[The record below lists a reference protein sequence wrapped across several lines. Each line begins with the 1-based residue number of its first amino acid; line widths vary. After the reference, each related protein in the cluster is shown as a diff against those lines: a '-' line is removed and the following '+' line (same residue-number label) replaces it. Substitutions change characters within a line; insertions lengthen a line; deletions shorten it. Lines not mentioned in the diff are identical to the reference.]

1 MKTVSEH
8 LSSLIQIP
16 SVSSMSNRA
25 VTDYASAILRRV
37 GWNLAEK
44 TYFDANGVEKI
55 NLLAAPMDQ
64 NVEDPY
70 VDLAFFCHT
79 DTVPF
84 AADWA
89 DALVPIFKDGIIYG
103 CGACDVKGFLAC
115 LLTAIESTKVFA
127 SGLRL
132 VLTSDEE
139 VGCIGA
145 SELLAMDAIHP
156 RCAVVGAPTSLQP
169 ARAGKGYYL
178 AEVTVR
184 GKEAHSAHPS
194 EGRSA
199 IYGAARLITAI
210 EEYAAQLA
218 QTRDTFYSPPFTSL
232 NVGVIQGGTAKNI
245 VAGECRCQ
253 LEWRPLPGPS
263 ADALLDILRMA
274 ADQRRK
280 SDPSFVYEIK
290 ILRRQPGF
298 ETSSDASLVT
308 RLCDLAKR
316 VATSIPFGSE
326 ASLFS
331 GVADEVVVF
340 GPGDMRTAHSRREC
354 VPVRELEEA
363 VSILSSLM
371 SEQ

>member
-1 MKTVSEH
+1 MRTVSEH
-8 LSSLIQIP
+8 LASLIEIP

-25 VTDYASAILRRV
+25 LIDYAKRILQGV
-37 GWNLAEK
+37 GWNLNEMV
-44 TYFDANGVEKI
+44 YSDANGVEKI
-55 NLLAAPMDQ
+55 NLLAAPQDQ
-64 NVEDPY
+64 DVKDAE

-84 AADWA
+84 AADWT
-89 DALVPIFKDGIIYG
+89 DALVPILKDGYLYG

-115 LLTAIESTKVFA
+115 LLTAIEGTKSFA

-132 VLTSDEE
+132 ILTSDEE

-145 SELLAMDAIHP
+145 SHLLAANAIRP
-156 RCAVVGAPTSLQP
+156 RRAVIGEPTSLQP

-178 AEVTVR
+178 AEVTVK
-184 GKEAHSAHPS
+184 GQEAHSAHPS

-210 EEYAAQLA
+210 EEYATHLA
-218 QTRDTFYSPPFTSL
+218 QKRDTFYSPPFTSL

-245 VAGECRCQ
+245 IAGECKFQ
-253 LEWRPLPGPS
+253 LEWRPLPGPAS
-263 ADALLDILRMA
+263 DALLDILRIS

-290 ILRRQPGF
+290 VLRRQPGF
-298 ETSSDASLVT
+298 ETSSDALLVT

-316 VATSIPFGSE
+316 EATSIPFGSE
-326 ASLFS
+326 ASLLS
-331 GVADEVVVF
+331 GIADEIVVF

-354 VPVRELEEA
+354 VPLNELEEA
-363 VSILSSLM
+363 VSILSTLM
-371 SEQ
+371 SKQ

>member
-25 VTDYASAILRRV
+25 VIDYVTPILKNI

-44 TYFDANGVEKI
+44 TYFDANGIEKI
-55 NLLAAPMDQ
+55 NLLAAPRGQ
-64 NVEDPY
+64 NVEDPQ

-84 AADWA
+84 AADWK
-89 DALVPIFKDGIIYG
+89 DALVPILKDGFIYG

-115 LLTAIESTKVFA
+115 LLTAIESTTSFM

-139 VGCIGA
+139 IGCLGA
-145 SELLAMDAIHP
+145 SQLLATNAIHP
-156 RCAVVGAPTSLQP
+156 KLAVVGEPTSLQP

-178 AEVTVR
+178 AEVTVK

-199 IYGAARLITAI
+199 IFGAARLITAI

-218 QTRDTFYSPPFTSL
+218 QTRNSFFSPPFTSL

-245 VAGECRCQ
+245 VAGECRFQ

-280 SDPSFVYEIK
+280 SDPSFIYEIK

-298 ETSSDASLVT
+298 ETSSNASLVT

-316 VATSIPFGSE
+316 EATSIPFGSE
-326 ASLFS
+326 ASLLGS
-331 GVADEVVVF
+331 IAEEVVVF

-354 VPVRELEEA
+354 VPVKELEEA
-363 VSILSSLM
+363 VSILSALM
-371 SEQ
+371 SRR

>member
-1 MKTVSEH
+1 MKTASEH

-16 SVSSMSNRA
+16 SVSSMSNRG
-25 VTDYASAILRRV
+25 VIDYATAILLGV
-37 GWNLAEK
+37 GWNVAEK
-44 TYFDANGVEKI
+44 IYFDTSGTEKI
-55 NLLAAPMDQ
+55 NLLAAPGGQ
-64 NVEDPY
+64 NVADPV

-84 AADWA
+84 AADWT
-89 DALVPIFKDGIIYG
+89 DALVPILKDGFIFG

-115 LLTAIESTKVFA
+115 LLNAIENTKSFRG
-127 SGLRL
+127 GLRL
-132 VLTSDEE
+132 VLTADEE
-139 VGCIGA
+139 IGCLGA
-145 SELLAMDAIHP
+145 SNLLAANAIHP
-156 RCAVVGAPTSLQP
+156 RRAVVGEPTSLQP

-210 EEYAAQLA
+210 EEYAGQLA
-218 QTRDTFYSPPFTSL
+218 NTRDDFFSPPFTSL

-245 VAGECRCQ
+245 IAGECRFQ

-263 ADALLDILRMA
+263 SDALLDIVRMA

-280 SDPSFVYEIK
+280 SDPSFDYAIK

-298 ETSSDASLVT
+298 ETSANASLVT
-308 RLCDLAKR
+308 QLCHLAKR
-316 VATSIPFGSE
+316 ETTSIPFGSE
-326 ASLFS
+326 ASLLS
-331 GVADEVVVF
+331 GIAEEVVVF

-354 VPVRELEEA
+354 VPVKELEEA
-363 VSILSSLM
+363 TSILSALM
-371 SEQ
+371 SSQ

>member
-115 LLTAIESTKVFA
+115 LLTAIESTKDFT
-127 SGLRL
+127 SSLRL
-132 VLTSDEE
+132 VLTADEE
-139 VGCIGA
+139 IGCIGA
-145 SELLAMDAIHP
+145 SQLLAANAIHP
-156 RCAVVGAPTSLQP
+156 KRAVVGEPTSLHP

-184 GKEAHSAHPS
+184 GQEAHSAHPD

-210 EEYAAQLA
+210 EEYAGQLA
-218 QTRDTFYSPPFTSL
+218 QARDNFYSPPFTSL

-245 VAGECRCQ
+245 VAGECKFQ

-263 ADALLDILRMA
+263 SDALLDILRMA

-280 SDPSFVYEIK
+280 SDPSFIYEIK
-290 ILRRQPGF
+290 VLRRQPGF
-298 ETSSDASLVT
+298 ETSSNASLVT
-308 RLCDLAKR
+308 RICDLAKR
-316 VATSIPFGSE
+316 DANSIPFGSE